1 MWSDNQ
7 VYAMLLGD
15 STVFSAL
22 TLLVGHQEKHLACK
36 NWVMRCWCGYLSG
49 ARCRLFAYGSDDA
62 TASPNP
68 TSLASFKSRLVLLFW
83 YWLTQAVLEKRLLNG
98 CSSMWCQ
105 QQMLANVNILPGTNV
120 TRLMLYFCIFIWEI
134 KKEMPPKGSQ
144 LFHTQ
149 NVISQNVTKIWWQVN
164 ERINP
169 PVNRNVKLKF
179 SEGPAEVSN

>member
-120 TRLMLYFCIFIWEI
+120 TRLMLYFWIFIWKI

-149 NVISQNVTKIWWQVN
+149 NVIFLKMLPKYDDKSMKESTHQSIVMSNSSSQ
-164 ERINP
+164 RGL
-169 PVNRNVKLKF
+169 LK
-179 SEGPAEVSN
+179 